1 MKKNKERRP
10 YRGELGPPLLMEK
23 QSNTTLSSSLRISAT
38 ANGNGVL
45 GVCNR
50 QGTEAA
56 RSV

>member
-1 MKKNKERRP
+1 MKKQNRERRP
-10 YRGELGPPLLMEK
+10 YRGELGPPLMEK

-45 GVCNR
+45 GVCYR